1 MQGNDL
7 KWFPQLGSADRRR
20 QGPCGEKV
28 GRAKH
33 MQFAVNNGFVIV
45 HGTEA
50 QAVRMLED
58 IQDKDALY
66 DAAGMSTATTRAYE

>member
-1 MQGNDL
+1 
-7 KWFPQLGSADRRR
+7 
-20 QGPCGEKV
+20 
-28 GRAKH
+28 